1 MPVSESAA
9 AGLDI
14 SADYT
19 VTGDAQFDYITA
31 PDDKTTISLKSP
43 NSLTINSQNNQ
54 ESYIAAALYGFGT
67 LTLYDASLTVKDNAK
82 TKFNGTINLE
92 GKTIVNVD
100 HLTAFTGD
108 QPGTINVGEGAVLK
122 GKGNGIATPINVKAK
137 LSGNG
142 TIDLTEAKGSIVA
155 LSNSANA
162 FKGTFKLTNGT
173 LKWDSGAA
181 NFSLTQRLN
190 SQTQTSMSKAA

>member
-54 ESYIAAALYGFGT
+54 ESYIAAALYG
-67 LTLYDASLTVKDNAK
+67 LSL
-82 TKFNGTINLE
+82 IH
-92 GKTIVNVD
+92 I
-100 HLTAFTGD
+100 
-108 QPGTINVGEGAVLK
+108 
-122 GKGNGIATPINVKAK
+122 
-137 LSGNG
+137 
-142 TIDLTEAKGSIVA
+142 
-155 LSNSANA
+155 
-162 FKGTFKLTNGT
+162 
-173 LKWDSGAA
+173 
-181 NFSLTQRLN
+181 
-190 SQTQTSMSKAA
+190 